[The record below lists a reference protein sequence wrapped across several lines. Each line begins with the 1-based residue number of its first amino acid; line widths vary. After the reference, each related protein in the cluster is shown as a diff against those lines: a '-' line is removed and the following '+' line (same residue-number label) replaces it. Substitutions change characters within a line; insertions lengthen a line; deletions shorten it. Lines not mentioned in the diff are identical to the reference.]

1 MWTATAAGVA
11 TILIGVTSGALL
23 SAFVIVQPF
32 FIQAFWP
39 AALAALGTLS
49 PPRMRSLLVSLTVPF
64 VYLFGAGIAPAPW
77 GVLGD
82 AGRFDLGF
90 VLFGA
95 AALAFGLLAAVVGVG
110 RVRRVGRS
118 IR

>member
-1 MWTATAAGVA
+1 
-11 TILIGVTSGALL
+11 
-23 SAFVIVQPF
+23 
-32 FIQAFWP
+32 
-39 AALAALGTLS
+39 
-49 PPRMRSLLVSLTVPF
+49 MRSLLVSLTVPF
-64 VYLFGAGIAPAPW
+64 VYLFGAGIAPDLW

-95 AALAFGLLAAVVGVG
+95 AALAS
-110 RVRRVGRS
+110 VRRVGRS